1 MNERSHYP
9 MKYDLY
15 ERRAPRAESCPP
27 TALARA
33 LRYHATLAA
42 PRPPPDEFVR
52 TFADGGRQW
61 LARRRRHGVF
71 RRALASCLT
80 SASPLALS
88 CATFAICLSAH
99 PGSARIAI

>member
-1 MNERSHYP
+1 ME
-9 MKYDLY
+9 YDLY

-42 PRPPPDEFVR
+42 PRPPRVNSFGRSP
-52 TFADGGRQW
+52 TADVKW

-71 RRALASCLT
+71 RLALASCLT